1 MEAFEGEFNMA
12 SPRKV
17 IANRE
22 NARRSTGPRTLASK
36 ARAAQNSMRHGLS
49 VSLVRAPEMSSE
61 IGRLAVA
68 LAGSRRDP
76 GALEQARI
84 AAEGELELQRVRAY
98 RKFLLDEKTA
108 EIAPPCAPGA
118 AGENRDTS
126 VSAKANYEQTA
137 RAVARVLPELAA
149 LERYEKRALSR
160 RRRAMQWLMY
170 TAVVIST

>member
-22 NARRSTGPRTLASK
+22 NARRSTGPRTPASK

-49 VSLVRAPEMSSE
+49 VALVRAPEMSSE

-84 AAEGELELQRVRAY
+84 AAEAELELQRVRAY
-98 RKFLLDEKTA
+98 RKFVLDEKTT
-108 EIAPPCAPGA
+108 EIAPPW
-118 AGENRDTS
+118 S
-126 VSAKANYEQTA
+126 VSAKANYEQTT

-160 RRRAMQWLMY
+160 RRRAMRWLMY
-170 TAVVIST
+170 TAVVVST